1 MSRNGIITDIDYKK
15 TSSKVIYWSIIAILC
30 LVAVVCI
37 FPVAWVLL
45 SSLKSVDEFYSVPPT
60 LWPKSFHFE
69 LIPEM
74 LGKYNFARLYGNTI
88 CVCVGQIM
96 FSIVFNGMLG
106 YVLSKMKVKGRKLIF
121 GLVFSTYL
129 LPTTVSMVP
138 IYKNIVEFPLLNI
151 NLINTYWPMW
161 LMAGANAFYVI
172 IYKSFFDG
180 IPTELLEAGK
190 LDGCNDFTSFTKIIL
205 PLSKPIISTMIILSF
220 NGAWGDFFWPYM
232 VLKDL
237 NMQTIMVNI
246 YKMQQS
252 TTVQINTLLL
262 AIAFAI
268 ISPIIVF
275 IFFQKKIMN
284 GFTMSGIKG

>member
-1 MSRNGIITDIDYKK
+1 
-15 TSSKVIYWSIIAILC
+15 
-30 LVAVVCI
+30 
-37 FPVAWVLL
+37 
-45 SSLKSVDEFYSVPPT
+45 
-60 LWPKSFHFE
+60 
-69 LIPEM
+69 
-74 LGKYNFARLYGNTI
+74 
-88 CVCVGQIM
+88 
-96 FSIVFNGMLG
+96 
-106 YVLSKMKVKGRKLIF
+106 
-121 GLVFSTYL
+121 
-129 LPTTVSMVP
+129 MVP

-232 VLKDL
+232 VLKDS
-237 NMQTIMVNI
+237 NMQTIMVDV

-268 ISPIIVF
+268 IPPIIVF